1 MCLSLVSAVL
11 NISLSELI
19 DEVAV
24 DVDNVLQRLN
34 TLTAG
39 KDIYLLPYIYTFNG
53 SPFPS
58 SVCLSCIVDLLLHY
72 HFTE

>member
-1 MCLSLVSAVL
+1 MSPVL
-11 NISLSELI
+11 NISLNEQL

-24 DVDNVLQRLN
+24 DVDKVLQRLN

-39 KDIYLLPYIYTFNG
+39 KDLCTFYPYTFRG

-58 SVCLSCIVDLLLHY
+58 SVCLSCIIDLLLHY